1 MYMVTI
7 EGSSLGVVSVGR
19 PISLE
24 IMPVGAESPDGF
36 LEVMGYFGL
45 V

>member
-1 MYMVTI
+1 MVTI

-24 IMPVGAESPDGF
+24 IMPVGAEPPDGF